1 MAKDYEDY
9 RRRNER
15 TQEAVRRRRNADYAT
30 RRSAGYYED
39 EDYSEPVRRA
49 RQAGSTKRSG
59 TTAKRRQTTRSGNST
74 GSRSHS
80 ARSGSFIGSRSHN
93 ARSGNVTDS
102 RRRDMR
108 SVGAAGRRNKKRR
121 HPIRRFLL
129 CLLLIVALC
138 VGGIFVYLVKSL
150 NTIENHPLSDVTLC
164 GEQDAN
170 IKNYTNIAL
179 FGVDSRANDLRKNT
193 RSDSIIVASIN
204 NKTHDVKL
212 VSIYRDTYVKIHDHG
227 CTKINHAYAYGGPD
241 LAVNTLNKNFDLNIK
256 DFVTVNFSALTNV
269 IDELG
274 GVELTIKKEE
284 LKWVNAY
291 GHNVAKINGQK
302 YTKIKHPGK
311 QTVTGV
317 QATGYCR
324 VRYTKGGD
332 FTRAERQRTVL
343 QAIFAKAKKSSPTA
357 LISAM
362 NKIFP
367 QIYTSLS
374 TSDILSLMKYLPFYE
389 IGDQQGFPYKLSC
402 HRGRDG
408 IYYDFPTTLVSNV
421 KKLHKELFG
430 TDNYEP
436 SKLVHTI
443 SKETSN

>member
-1 MAKDYEDY
+1 MKITV
-9 RRRNER
+9 RRNER

-49 RQAGSTKRSG
+49 RQTGSTKRSG
-59 TTAKRRQTTRSGNST
+59 TNATRRQTTRSGNST
-74 GSRSHS
+74 
-80 ARSGSFIGSRSHN
+80 GSRSHN

-138 VGGIFVYLVKSL
+138 VGVIFVYLVKSL

-291 GHNVAKINGQK
+291 GHDVAKINGQK

-317 QATGYCR
+317 QATGYCG

-408 IYYDFPTTLVSNV
+408 IYYDFPTTLV
-421 KKLHKELFG
+421 
-430 TDNYEP
+430 P
-436 SKLVHTI
+436 M
-443 SKETSN
+443 

>member
-49 RQAGSTKRSG
+49 RQTGSTKRSG
-59 TTAKRRQTTRSGNST
+59 TNATRRQTTRSGNST
-74 GSRSHS
+74 
-80 ARSGSFIGSRSHN
+80 GSRSHN

-108 SVGAAGRRNKKRR
+108 SVGAAGRRNKKHR
-121 HPIRRFLL
+121 HPIRR
-129 CLLLIVALC
+129 LLLIVALC
-138 VGGIFVYLVKSL
+138 VGVIFVYLVKSL

-291 GHNVAKINGQK
+291 GHDVAKINGQK

>member
-49 RQAGSTKRSG
+49 RQTGSTKRSG
-59 TTAKRRQTTRSGNST
+59 TNAKRRQTTRSGNST

-170 IKNYTNIAL
+170 IKNYTNIA
-179 FGVDSRANDLRKNT
+179 
-193 RSDSIIVASIN
+193 
-204 NKTHDVKL
+204 
-212 VSIYRDTYVKIHDHG
+212 
-227 CTKINHAYAYGGPD
+227 C
-241 LAVNTLNKNFDLNIK
+241 
-256 DFVTVNFSALTNV
+256 SAWIPV
-269 IDELG
+269 
-274 GVELTIKKEE
+274 
-284 LKWVNAY
+284 
-291 GHNVAKINGQK
+291 
-302 YTKIKHPGK
+302 
-311 QTVTGV
+311 
-317 QATGYCR
+317 
-324 VRYTKGGD
+324 
-332 FTRAERQRTVL
+332 
-343 QAIFAKAKKSSPTA
+343 
-357 LISAM
+357 
-362 NKIFP
+362 
-367 QIYTSLS
+367 
-374 TSDILSLMKYLPFYE
+374 
-389 IGDQQGFPYKLSC
+389 
-402 HRGRDG
+402 
-408 IYYDFPTTLVSNV
+408 PTT
-421 KKLHKELFG
+421 
-430 TDNYEP
+430 
-436 SKLVHTI
+436 
-443 SKETSN
+443 

>member
-49 RQAGSTKRSG
+49 RQTGSTKRSG
-59 TTAKRRQTTRSGNST
+59 TNATRRQTTRSGNST
-74 GSRSHS
+74 
-80 ARSGSFIGSRSHN
+80 GSRSHN

-102 RRRDMR
+102 RRRNMR

-138 VGGIFVYLVKSL
+138 VGVIFVYLVKSL

-291 GHNVAKINGQK
+291 GHDVAKINGQK

-311 QTVTGV
+311 QTVT
-317 QATGYCR
+317 R

>member
-49 RQAGSTKRSG
+49 RQTGSTKRSG
-59 TTAKRRQTTRSGNST
+59 TNAKRRQTTRSGNST
-74 GSRSHS
+74 
-80 ARSGSFIGSRSHN
+80 
-93 ARSGNVTDS
+93 DS
-102 RRRDMR
+102 RRRNMR

-212 VSIYRDTYVKIHDHG
+212 VSIYRDTYVKIHDHC

-291 GHNVAKINGQK
+291 GHDVAKINGQK

-317 QATGYCR
+317 QATAAYAIQR
-324 VRYTKGGD
+324 V
-332 FTRAERQRTVL
+332 
-343 QAIFAKAKKSSPTA
+343 AISPVQND
-357 LISAM
+357 S
-362 NKIFP
+362 
-367 QIYTSLS
+367 
-374 TSDILSLMKYLPFYE
+374 
-389 IGDQQGFPYKLSC
+389 
-402 HRGRDG
+402 
-408 IYYDFPTTLVSNV
+408 
-421 KKLHKELFG
+421 
-430 TDNYEP
+430 EP
-436 SKLVHTI
+436 SFRLFLPRQKNRVLLR
-443 SKETSN
+443 

>member
-49 RQAGSTKRSG
+49 RQTGSTKRSG
-59 TTAKRRQTTRSGNST
+59 TNAKRRQTTRSGNST
-74 GSRSHS
+74 
-80 ARSGSFIGSRSHN
+80 GSRSHN

-227 CTKINHAYAYGGPD
+227 CTKVNHAYAYGGPD

-291 GHNVAKINGQK
+291 GHDVAKINGQK

-408 IYYDFPTTLVSNV
+408 IYYDLSLIHISEPTRP
-421 KKLHKELFG
+421 
-430 TDNYEP
+430 Y
-436 SKLVHTI
+436 
-443 SKETSN
+443 

>member
-1 MAKDYEDY
+1 M
-9 RRRNER
+9 
-15 TQEAVRRRRNADYAT
+15 
-30 RRSAGYYED
+30 
-39 EDYSEPVRRA
+39 
-49 RQAGSTKRSG
+49 
-59 TTAKRRQTTRSGNST
+59 
-74 GSRSHS
+74 
-80 ARSGSFIGSRSHN
+80 
-93 ARSGNVTDS
+93 
-102 RRRDMR
+102 
-108 SVGAAGRRNKKRR
+108 
-121 HPIRRFLL
+121 
-129 CLLLIVALC
+129 
-138 VGGIFVYLVKSL
+138 
-150 NTIENHPLSDVTLC
+150 
-164 GEQDAN
+164 
-170 IKNYTNIAL
+170 
-179 FGVDSRANDLRKNT
+179 DSRANDLRKNT

-291 GHNVAKINGQK
+291 GHDVAKINGQK

>member
-49 RQAGSTKRSG
+49 RQTGSTKRSG
-59 TTAKRRQTTRSGNST
+59 TNATRRQTTRSGNST
-74 GSRSHS
+74 
-80 ARSGSFIGSRSHN
+80 GSRSHN

-227 CTKINHAYAYGGPD
+227 CTKVNHAYAYGGPD

-291 GHNVAKINGQK
+291 GHDVAKINGQK

-389 IGDQQGFPYKLSC
+389 IGDQ
-402 HRGRDG
+402 
-408 IYYDFPTTLVSNV
+408 
-421 KKLHKELFG
+421 
-430 TDNYEP
+430 
-436 SKLVHTI
+436 
-443 SKETSN
+443 

>member
-49 RQAGSTKRSG
+49 RQTGSTKRSG
-59 TTAKRRQTTRSGNST
+59 TNAKRRQTTRSGNST
-74 GSRSHS
+74 
-80 ARSGSFIGSRSHN
+80 
-93 ARSGNVTDS
+93 DS
-102 RRRDMR
+102 RRRNMR

-138 VGGIFVYLVKSL
+138 VGGIFVYFVKSL

-291 GHNVAKINGQK
+291 GHDVAKINGQK

>member
-1 MAKDYEDY
+1 MC
-9 RRRNER
+9 
-15 TQEAVRRRRNADYAT
+15 
-30 RRSAGYYED
+30 
-39 EDYSEPVRRA
+39 
-49 RQAGSTKRSG
+49 
-59 TTAKRRQTTRSGNST
+59 
-74 GSRSHS
+74 
-80 ARSGSFIGSRSHN
+80 
-93 ARSGNVTDS
+93 
-102 RRRDMR
+102 
-108 SVGAAGRRNKKRR
+108 RR
-121 HPIRRFLL
+121 HICLFGKITEYDWKSSAIR
-129 CLLLIVALC
+129 C
-138 VGGIFVYLVKSL
+138 
-150 NTIENHPLSDVTLC
+150 DTLRGTGC
-164 GEQDAN
+164 KYQELHQ
-170 IKNYTNIAL
+170 YCPVH
-179 FGVDSRANDLRKNT
+179 GVDSRANDLRKNT

-227 CTKINHAYAYGGPD
+227 CTKVNHAYAYGGPD

-291 GHNVAKINGQK
+291 GHDVAKINGQK

>member
-1 MAKDYEDY
+1 MQQVD
-9 RRRNER
+9 
-15 TQEAVRRRRNADYAT
+15 V
-30 RRSAGYYED
+30 
-39 EDYSEPVRRA
+39 
-49 RQAGSTKRSG
+49 
-59 TTAKRRQTTRSGNST
+59 
-74 GSRSHS
+74 
-80 ARSGSFIGSRSHN
+80 I
-93 ARSGNVTDS
+93 
-102 RRRDMR
+102 
-108 SVGAAGRRNKKRR
+108 KKRR

-227 CTKINHAYAYGGPD
+227 CTKVNHAYAYGGPD

-291 GHNVAKINGQK
+291 GHDVAKINGQK

>member
-49 RQAGSTKRSG
+49 RQTGSTKRSG
-59 TTAKRRQTTRSGNST
+59 TNAKRRQTTRSGNST

-80 ARSGSFIGSRSHN
+80 AQSGSFIGSRSHN

-227 CTKINHAYAYGGPD
+227 CTKVNHAYAYGGPD

-291 GHNVAKINGQK
+291 GHDVAKINGQK

-343 QAIFAKAKKSSPTA
+343 QAIFAKAKNRV
-357 LISAM
+357 L
-362 NKIFP
+362 
-367 QIYTSLS
+367 L
-374 TSDILSLMKYLPFYE
+374 
-389 IGDQQGFPYKLSC
+389 
-402 HRGRDG
+402 R
-408 IYYDFPTTLVSNV
+408 
-421 KKLHKELFG
+421 
-430 TDNYEP
+430 
-436 SKLVHTI
+436 
-443 SKETSN
+443 

>member
-49 RQAGSTKRSG
+49 RQTGSTKRSG
-59 TTAKRRQTTRSGNST
+59 TNATRRQTTRSGNST
-74 GSRSHS
+74 
-80 ARSGSFIGSRSHN
+80 GSRSHN

-138 VGGIFVYLVKSL
+138 VGVIFVYLVKSL

-291 GHNVAKINGQK
+291 GHDVAKINGQK

-389 IGDQQGFPYKLSC
+389 IGDQQGFLYQIKLSP
-402 HRGRDG
+402 RAGRY
-408 IYYDFPTTLVSNV
+408 IL
-421 KKLHKELFG
+421 
-430 TDNYEP
+430 
-436 SKLVHTI
+436 
-443 SKETSN
+443 

>member
-49 RQAGSTKRSG
+49 RQTGSTKRSG
-59 TTAKRRQTTRSGNST
+59 TNAKRRQTTRSGNST
-74 GSRSHS
+74 
-80 ARSGSFIGSRSHN
+80 
-93 ARSGNVTDS
+93 DS
-102 RRRDMR
+102 RRRNMR

-291 GHNVAKINGQK
+291 GHDVAKINGQK
-302 YTKIKHPGK
+302 YTKHPGK

>member
-49 RQAGSTKRSG
+49 RQTGSTKRSG
-59 TTAKRRQTTRSGNST
+59 TNAKRRQTTRSGNST

-102 RRRDMR
+102 RRRNMR

-227 CTKINHAYAYGGPD
+227 CTKVNHAYAYGGPD

-256 DFVTVNFSALTNV
+256 
-269 IDELG
+269 
-274 GVELTIKKEE
+274 EE

-291 GHNVAKINGQK
+291 GHDVAKINGQK

>member
-49 RQAGSTKRSG
+49 RQTGSTKRSG
-59 TTAKRRQTTRSGNST
+59 TNAKRRQTTRSGNST
-74 GSRSHS
+74 
-80 ARSGSFIGSRSHN
+80 GSRSHN

-150 NTIENHPLSDVTLC
+150 NTIAFAQLSRVGRVNLKDIVINS
-164 GEQDAN
+164 GIA
-170 IKNYTNIAL
+170 KSGYRNIAL

-227 CTKINHAYAYGGPD
+227 CTKVNHAYAYGGPD

-291 GHNVAKINGQK
+291 GHDVAKINGQK

>member
-39 EDYSEPVRRA
+39 EDYSEPVDELVRLD
-49 RQAGSTKRSG
+49 STKRSG
-59 TTAKRRQTTRSGNST
+59 TNATRRQTTRSGNST
-74 GSRSHS
+74 
-80 ARSGSFIGSRSHN
+80 GSRSHN

-227 CTKINHAYAYGGPD
+227 CTKVNHAYAYGGPD

-274 GVELTIKKEE
+274 GVNSRSK
-284 LKWVNAY
+284 
-291 GHNVAKINGQK
+291 
-302 YTKIKHPGK
+302 
-311 QTVTGV
+311 
-317 QATGYCR
+317 
-324 VRYTKGGD
+324 
-332 FTRAERQRTVL
+332 
-343 QAIFAKAKKSSPTA
+343 KKS
-357 LISAM
+357 
-362 NKIFP
+362 
-367 QIYTSLS
+367 
-374 TSDILSLMKYLPFYE
+374 
-389 IGDQQGFPYKLSC
+389 
-402 HRGRDG
+402 
-408 IYYDFPTTLVSNV
+408 
-421 KKLHKELFG
+421 
-430 TDNYEP
+430 
-436 SKLVHTI
+436 
-443 SKETSN
+443 